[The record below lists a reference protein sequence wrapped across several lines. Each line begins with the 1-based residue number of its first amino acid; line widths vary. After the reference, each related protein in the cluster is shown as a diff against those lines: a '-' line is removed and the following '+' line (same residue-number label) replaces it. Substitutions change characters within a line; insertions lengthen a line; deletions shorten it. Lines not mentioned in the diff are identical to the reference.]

1 MNELTKKDNSPETFV
16 DSDLDLPQASRSA
29 EKHLSEEI
37 PLKDT
42 NSEFTAFGLD
52 DRGGKLPQHVSHS
65 DLRFGKTGL
74 LLVNLG
80 TPDGTGYWAVRRYLS
95 EFLSDRRVIELSPLL
110 WQPLLQTIILS
121 TRPFRSGKAYA
132 KIWMKETD
140 RSPLLHYTEQQ
151 AKLLASRLS
160 EEKNLVVEFAM
171 RYGNPSIES
180 KLKILKE
187 QGCNRIAVIALYP
200 QYSAATT
207 ASVYDEVFRVLT
219 KIRWQPALR
228 TAPAFHDDPL
238 YIKLLAKSVKSG
250 LRSLSFVPERLL
262 TSYHGIP
269 QSYFFK
275 GDPYHCHCFKTS
287 RLLSEQLDC
296 DDDYLRV
303 TFQSRFGPTKWL
315 TPYTDKVLEELP
327 NLGIRKVA
335 IVTPSFLSDCLETLE
350 EIAIEGRETF
360 LAAGGTDFA
369 VLPCLNDNSDA
380 IDLIEHLASRELT
393 GF

>member
-1 MNELTKKDNSPETFV
+1 MTKKDNSSATSK
-16 DSDLDLPQASRSA
+16 DSNQNLARESKDAKNR
-29 EKHLSEEI
+29 LSEEI
-37 PLKDT
+37 PLDDLS
-42 NSEFTAFGLD
+42 SEFVSFGQD
-52 DRGGKLPQHVSHS
+52 AKGGKIPHRVSHS

-95 EFLSDRRVIELSPLL
+95 EFLSDRRVIEMSPML

-132 KIWMKETD
+132 KVWMKEID
-140 RSPLLHYTEQQ
+140 RSPLLYYTEQQ
-151 AKLLASRLS
+151 TNLLASRLS
-160 EEKNLVVEFAM
+160 ADKKVVVEFAM

-180 KLKILKE
+180 KLKGLKE
-187 QGCNRIAVIALYP
+187 QGCDRIAVIALYP

-207 ASVYDEVFRVLT
+207 ASVYDEVFSVL
-219 KIRWQPALR
+219 KKLRWQPAIR
-228 TAPAFHDDPL
+228 TAPAFHDDPV
-238 YIKLLAKSVKSG
+238 YIEKLANSVHRGLKS
-250 LRSLSFVPERLL
+250 LNFVPERIL

-287 RLLSEQLDC
+287 RLLSEQLES

-327 NLGIRKVA
+327 NLGVHKVA
-335 IVTPSFLSDCLETLE
+335 VVTPSFLSDCLETLE
-350 EIAIEGRETF
+350 EIAIEGRKTF
-360 LAAGGTDFA
+360 LDAGGTDFA

-380 IDLIEHLASRELT
+380 IDLLEHLASRELT